1 MEKEGWAEVLLLLMK
16 CGLCCVYLCTCVFWR
31 PQVRT
36 KIMTSFLFSFAETLF
51 FHNSL
56 FIKAS
61 IRLSI
66 PPPSLLASNFAPSL
80 LKSQRSHLHPNRQE
94 HTHRK
99 GTVCLSQTHRHGG
112 RCHGFVFYKTTLQND
127 II

>member
-1 MEKEGWAEVLLLLMK
+1 MGRGVAVVDEMRIVL
-16 CGLCCVYLCTCVFWR
+16 CVFVHACVFWR

-66 PPPSLLASNFAPSL
+66 PPPSLLSSNFAPSL

-94 HTHRK
+94 HTQKRN
-99 GTVCLSQTHRHGG
+99 CLSQTHRHGG
-112 RCHGFVFYKTTLQND
+112 RCHGFVFFLFFIKQHFRTTSSES
-127 II
+127 